1 VLISIIIKVNEK
13 QCSVK
18 HGIKHNTSCEK
29 GLEYGAEHPNFN
41 RRREKMSKDKTN
53 LTECEQ
59 LVMKIIW
66 ESEEE
71 LTLPDIV
78 KGVNDRFDKAWKP
91 QTVSTFLARLV
102 RKNFLTSYRSGRTF
116 FYQPLV
122 SAKDYGD
129 KMIKHCVEFWGN
141 DDAGEMLCALNDK
154 RPLRSDEIEKIK
166 ELVNKL

>member
-1 VLISIIIKVNEK
+1 
-13 QCSVK
+13 
-18 HGIKHNTSCEK
+18 
-29 GLEYGAEHPNFN
+29 
-41 RRREKMSKDKTN
+41 MSKDKTN

-59 LVMKIIW
+59 LVMKVIW

-78 KGVNDRFDKAWKP
+78 KGVNERFGKSWKP

-122 SAKDYGD
+122 SEKDYGD
-129 KMIKHCVEFWGN
+129 RMIKRCVEFWGN
-141 DDAGEMLCALNDK
+141 NNAGELLCALHDK
-154 RPLRSDEIEKIK
+154 RALREDEIVKIK
-166 ELVNKL
+166 ELIDEL